1 MPAVRIGLVVA
12 LGVGAGVVV
21 WWRDTTTQA
30 TVAALVAQ
38 HATDSLAADAASA
51 IASRAVAAAIRDF
64 TNGKGLTHVVDLDF
78 GANVGTLVPLV
89 AMGGSI
95 AYFATKGNLNPVFPA
110 DDFMRRILTLHGI
123 VLNSVPLAQRRKA
136 QDDITQW
143 LRDGG
148 MQHTISS
155 VHPLAKTA
163 DAHDAGLL
171 VFDYLQRFAPPGA
184 HGDKRGAVDEMMGFL
199 RQFADAG
206 VAVLVVAADDGPR
219 AQTLEHLELL
229 REVTLS

>member
-1 MPAVRIGLVVA
+1 MPGFAIRSARLSSGIEPSDDHAAVLAAA
-12 LGVGAGVVV
+12 LG
-21 WWRDTTTQA
+21 DTRARALDAIPDAETA
-30 TVAALVAQ
+30 TVESTVAIRYHGQ
-38 HATDSLAADAASA
+38 AHHLDIPLAARPSSDD
-51 IASRAVAAAIRDF
+51 VAAAIRDF
-64 TNGKGLTHVVDLDF
+64 TGGKGLAHVVDLDF
-78 GANVGTLVPLV
+78 GANVGTLVPLI

-163 DAHDAGLL
+163 DAHDA
-171 VFDYLQRFAPPGA
+171 VQ
-184 HGDKRGAVDEMMGFL
+184 
-199 RQFADAG
+199 AG
-206 VAVLVVAADDGPR
+206 R
-219 AQTLEHLELL
+219 
-229 REVTLS
+229 RR